1 MEEIESRYHVPVM
14 LRECMDGLRICPS
27 GIYVDVT
34 FGGGGHSREILRSLN
49 EEGRLYGFDQDRAAE
64 RNIPADPRFVF
75 VRGNFRYL
83 RNFMRYYGV
92 CGEVDG
98 VLADLGV
105 SSHHLDDKERGFSF
119 RFDGALDMRMNARE
133 GRTAA
138 DIVNEYPE
146 EALAD
151 VFFLYGE
158 LKMARKLAS
167 VLVRARGE
175 RRIETIGDLLE
186 VLSPFTGK
194 DKEKKFLAQVF
205 QALRIE
211 VNDEMRALR
220 EMLEAT
226 LRVLRPGGRLVVITY
241 HSLEDR
247 LVKNFL
253 RAGNFEGKSER
264 DFFGNTSSP
273 FRLVNNKVIV
283 PSDEEVER
291 NPRSRSAKLRIA
303 EKL

>member
-1 MEEIESRYHVPVM
+1 
-14 LRECMDGLRICPS
+14 
-27 GIYVDVT
+27 
-34 FGGGGHSREILRSLN
+34 
-49 EEGRLYGFDQDRAAE
+49 
-64 RNIPADPRFVF
+64 
-75 VRGNFRYL
+75 
-83 RNFMRYYGV
+83 
-92 CGEVDG
+92 
-98 VLADLGV
+98 
-105 SSHHLDDKERGFSF
+105 
-119 RFDGALDMRMNARE
+119 MNARE